1 MLIIWLALLEFTTI
15 AFKPVFS
22 TLFKSSSGE
31 YNITKMAIPTLDD
44 SLPLR
49 YHRQFVIAQKEAPT
63 LNEALE
69 RGASFWL
76 S

>member
-1 MLIIWLALLEFTTI
+1 MLIVWLALLEFTTI

-22 TLFKSSSGE
+22 TLFKSSSRK
-31 YNITKMAIPTLDD
+31 YTITKIAI
-44 SLPLR
+44 
-49 YHRQFVIAQKEAPT
+49 PT